1 MGVFKVF
8 LAERY
13 LAIRY
18 FWEIFHMR
26 GELLSL
32 NVILRKFYVNK
43 PFWFIGIFMFLFS
56 CTEFLRNCRHFSNRI
71 ALP

>member
-1 MGVFKVF
+1 
-8 LAERY
+8 
-13 LAIRY
+13 
-18 FWEIFHMR
+18 MR

-32 NVILRKFYVNK
+32 NAILRKFYINK
-43 PFWFIGIFMFLFS
+43 LFWLIDMFRFLFG

>member
-1 MGVFKVF
+1 
-8 LAERY
+8 
-13 LAIRY
+13 
-18 FWEIFHMR
+18 MR

-32 NVILRKFYVNK
+32 SVILRKFYVNK